1 MSAPRRTPGSWAE
14 QFPADL
20 PRLRSEHCA
29 RAGPLSTVRMGID
42 LRRVRPVA
50 DLMSYA
56 REHGFAITFD
66 GVMGPPSSAEVEELG
81 RNGRPGPG
89 RHPGALH

>member
-1 MSAPRRTPGSWAE
+1 MHTGRVAPDRSCQRPAERGVVGWAV
-14 QFPADL
+14 PRHL
-20 PRLRSEHCA
+20 LRLRAGHCSGS
-29 RAGPLSTVRMGID
+29 GPLSTVRMGID

-66 GVMGPPSSAEVEELG
+66 GGMGPPSSAEVEELG
-81 RNGRPGPG
+81 
-89 RHPGALH
+89 